1 MVDIKLTE
9 VDKATWL
16 SAKQLMGERITQI
29 VREHYVFK
37 GSADTNFGALQLGF
51 ESGRVAT
58 LDMNS
63 WEEAVVITHES
74 LQEDFTGEL
83 DAATQQFIE
92 ESGQW
97 ITFTIEMVYNI

>member
-37 GSADTNFGALQLGF
+37 GSADTNFGALQL
-51 ESGRVAT
+51 
-58 LDMNS
+58 NS